1 MTHRWHRKGAVVSRN
16 MWLGFCLAVVGIVGC
31 SSRSERL
38 KIGMIPKLETIP
50 YFKACER
57 GARDAARELDVE
69 LVYTGPTDNNVE
81 KQKEIVEEMIQEGF
95 DVITL
100 ACCDP
105 EAIAPVLKKARDR
118 GIIVVTWDA
127 DANPD
132 KSDRNAFCNQA
143 PTDGLAHAMVDYV
156 GEKMKGKGKALIVSS
171 TKNAPNQ
178 NAWMSFMLPRL
189 KEKYPAIELLET
201 QYPDEDMGRAREKTA
216 ALLGSNEDL
225 MGIWGLSSVALPG
238 AAKAVHDAKRVG
250 EVAVTGVALPSDMRE
265 HVKNGTVEQFFL
277 WNPEDLGYLSVYI
290 AKRIKDGEFQDGTY
304 DIGRVKGVQIK
315 GTEVILGP
323 PIVFTKENIDEYG
336 F

>member
-1 MTHRWHRKGAVVSRN
+1 MFIVAIGCPFVWA
-16 MWLGFCLAVVGIVGC
+16 IVGC
-31 SSRSERL
+31 SVDRDAKPSLNSDAKEL

-57 GARDAARELDVE
+57 GARDAAKELDVE
-69 LVYTGPTDNNVE
+69 LVYTGPTDNDVE
-81 KQKEIVEEMIQEGF
+81 KQKIIVEEMIQEGF

-118 GIIVVTWDA
+118 DIIVVTWDA
-127 DANPD
+127 DANPE
-132 KSDRNAFCNQA
+132 KSARNAFCNQA
-143 PTDGLAHAMVDYV
+143 PTDGLAHQMVDYV
-156 GEKMKGKGKALIVSS
+156 AEKMGGKGKAVIVST

-178 NAWMSFMLPRL
+178 NAWMSYMLPRL
-189 KEKYPAIELLET
+189 KEKYPNIELLET
-201 QYPDEDMGRAREKTA
+201 QYPDEDTSRAREKTA
-216 ALLGSNEDL
+216 ALLATNADL
-225 MGIWGLSSVALPG
+225 TGIWGLSSVALPG
-238 AAKAVHDAKRVG
+238 AAKAVYDAERVG
-250 EVAVTGVALPSDMRE
+250 QVAVTGVALPSDMRE
-265 HVKNGTVEQFFL
+265 HVQNDTVEQFFL

-290 AKRIKDGEFQDGTY
+290 AKRIKDGEFKEGTY

-323 PIVFTKENIDEYG
+323 PIIFTKENIDKYK